1 MDIQQLRTF
10 VEVVQRGS
18 FAAAA
23 RALDMAPSA
32 VTRSVAALEEEL
44 GVRLMQR
51 TTRQLSLTEAG
62 STYFEQVLGILE
74 GLDRAGD
81 DARATTSEVRGTVR
95 ITTSVAYGQTVLVPL
110 LAELHERHPGLEFE
124 FLLTD
129 AVLDIVAERV
139 DLALRLGQVRD
150 SSLIGVQLAPVRVRV
165 VASEGYLRKHGRPR
179 VPADLAQCD
188 CLRFPMHGY
197 RTQWTFR
204 APDGELETVDVKGWL
219 VMSTAMALQ
228 RAAVDGLGPALL
240 GDWMVA
246 PDIASGA
253 LVDLFPDH
261 EVTATGF
268 DGAVWLLYPSRA
280 YLPRRVRVV
289 ADFLKAKIGGI

>member
-23 RALDMAPSA
+23 RLLDMAPSA

-51 TTRQLSLTEAG
+51 TTRQLAPTEAG

-81 DARATTSEVRGTVR
+81 DARATTSDVRGTVR

-165 VASEGYLRKHGRPR
+165 VASEAYLRKHGRPR
-179 VPADLAQCD
+179 VPADLAHCD
-188 CLRFPMHGY
+188 CLRFPMQGY

-204 APDGELETVDVKGWL
+204 SPDGELETVDVKGWL

-246 PDIASGA
+246 PDIASGL

-289 ADFLKAKIGGI
+289 ADFLKAKIGGL